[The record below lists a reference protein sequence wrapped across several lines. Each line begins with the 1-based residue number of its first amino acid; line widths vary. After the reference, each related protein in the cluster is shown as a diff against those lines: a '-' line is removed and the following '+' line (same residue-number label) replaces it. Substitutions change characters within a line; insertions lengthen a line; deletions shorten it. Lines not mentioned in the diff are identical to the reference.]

1 MKRKSKTFGKV
12 RNKLLYT
19 GSDSDIETEEMS
31 QSEMVA
37 AAFLCFAEWVLTR
50 AMKDLIDIRTGFY
63 DRGGQAL
70 SYCSSQPPPPVE
82 SETRDFIRQAWI
94 WDLALQKAT
103 RSLPHPYYRDIP
115 VSKSII
121 DSLTFELQMEK
132 DLAAGATLANYDPQV
147 QDLEYDYIRLNVKN
161 SRRTIDELTQ
171 GITLAPQIE
180 AELQRS
186 IPKTHPDVIAE
197 IRRLKA
203 VINAD
208 STPQDYDSTA
218 PNRPEPDSEEE

>member
-19 GSDSDIETEEMS
+19 GSDSEIETEEMS

-37 AAFLCFAEWVLTR
+37 AAFLCFAASVLTQ
-50 AMKDLIDIRTGFY
+50 AMEDLIDIITGFY
-63 DRGGQAL
+63 DRGGQGL
-70 SYCSSQPPPPVE
+70 PYCSSQPPPPVE
-82 SETRDFIRQAWI
+82 SKTRDFIRQAWI

-103 RSLPHPYYRDIP
+103 RTLPQPYYRDTP

-147 QDLEYDYIRLNVKN
+147 QDREYDYIRLNVKN

-186 IPKTHPDVIAE
+186 IPKNHPDVIAE

-203 VINAD
+203 VLNAD